1 MKKTVQNNQN
11 GKVYGYI
18 ILGLIFILLVVGL
31 FLTKNNAVL
40 KDEIN
45 SQKEEISELKSLNKS
60 TAAENSK
67 LTETIKYNTTDS
79 KEIELEKKYQKVAEE
94 FIKLYP
100 YYDVKTIKD
109 KKENLL
115 KFAAPEVAASIVP
128 DDMIKDSEL
137 LNDSPENASE
147 LYSTD
152 PTFKSFY
159 NTSSIY
165 KEYVSPTKYKYFAIV
180 NYGTTSAMGD
190 TENVTYLQF
199 EVENVEDN
207 PLVTNYKIY
216 YMN

>member
-1 MKKTVQNNQN
+1 MKKTIQNNQN
-11 GKVYGYI
+11 GKAYGYI

-31 FLTKNNAVL
+31 FLTRS
-40 KDEIN
+40 N
-45 SQKEEISELKSLNKS
+45 SALKEEIDVQRNEITELKAQNKS

-67 LTETIKYNTTDS
+67 LTETIKYSGSDS
-79 KEIELEKKYQKVAEE
+79 KEIEIEKSFQTVAEE
-94 FIKLYP
+94 FIKMYP
-100 YYDVKTIKD
+100 SYDVKTIKD

-115 KFAAPEVAASIVP
+115 KFAAPEVVESIVP
-128 DDMIKDSEL
+128 EDMIKDSEL
-137 LNDSPENASE
+137 LNESPENASE

-159 NTSSIY
+159 NASSIY
-165 KEYVSPTKYKYFAIV
+165 KEYRSPSKYSYFAIV
-180 NYGTTSAMGD
+180 DYATTSAMGD

-199 EVENVEDN
+199 DVENVGDK